1 MGKPMPTRDS
11 TVKAVRIPN
20 EILAEFEKKLNGQ
33 TINSWLNE
41 QIVEFVEG
49 KRSCSDKSVS
59 GKQSKYAGNNSGNSL
74 SRNGGNDEKK
84 VELDCSEFL
93 EWCERRKVI
102 PQIVMN
108 NLMQE
113 IKKEYGE

>member
-1 MGKPMPTRDS
+1 MPTRDS

-20 EILAEFEKKLNGQ
+20 EILVEFEKKLNGQ

-49 KRSCSDKSVS
+49 KRGYPDKGGS
-59 GKQSKYAGNNSGNSL
+59 GKPAENSFGNSF
-74 SRNGGNDEKK
+74 GGDDKK
-84 VELDCSEFL
+84 DKTKPELDCSEFL
-93 EWCERRKVI
+93 EWCEKRKVI

>member
-1 MGKPMPTRDS
+1 MPTRDS

-20 EILAEFEKKLNGQ
+20 EILVEFEKKLNGQ

-49 KRSCSDKSVS
+49 KRGYPDKGGS
-59 GKQSKYAGNNSGNSL
+59 GKQDKPAENNSGNGL
-74 SRNGGNDEKK
+74 GRNDKNDDRE

-93 EWCERRKVI
+93 EWCEKRKVI